1 MRDTGNVRSNPSE
14 ILGVATRSSNEV
26 GAAEITKVMRIFLW
40 QKKCFRY
47 KCRVPAEPMS
57 AEAEERGLRHQ
68 LSAGQMAMVAV
79 GGSIGTGLLLGS
91 AAALEIA
98 GPGVILS
105 FILAAFITLTVTLAL
120 GELSSMH
127 PAAGSFGVYGDLY
140 LNQWAG
146 FIARAGYWA
155 AISISIGAEL
165 VASATYLTYW
175 FPSVPALFW
184 VLLFSVLLVL
194 INLRSVGNYARFEYW
209 FAMIKVATIAAFV
222 LLGAGLLLSGR
233 VTPQYTTHGGFLPR
247 GALAP
252 LLAMGFALYTFG
264 GIEFVAITTGES
276 RSAQEIPR
284 AIKMTF
290 AVLASVY
297 LGAII
302 ILVGVMPW
310 NRAGV
315 TESPFVT
322 VFRHAHIPAAS
333 HIMTFVILTAAL
345 SGANGA
351 LYAASRVLFSL
362 ARTGWA
368 PAALG
373 RLSASGSPRP
383 ALLASSYGI
392 VVALVLE
399 KWAPKSAFVS
409 ILGAALVGMLLAW
422 LVSLAAHVSFRR
434 QVSPSHLAMLPMR
447 SPLGAWGSAL
457 GFVLIIVAL
466 LETGWAS
473 HLTLIS
479 GAVYMIVLTAAYFL
493 LKKNPRPM

>member
-1 MRDTGNVRSNPSE
+1 MP
-14 ILGVATRSSNEV
+14 
-26 GAAEITKVMRIFLW
+26 
-40 QKKCFRY
+40 
-47 KCRVPAEPMS
+47 
-57 AEAEERGLRHQ
+57 AEAEESGLRHQ

-120 GELSSMH
+120 GELSSVH

-165 VASATYLTYW
+165 IASATYLTYW

-184 VLLFSVLLVL
+184 VLLFSVLLLL

-222 LLGAGLLLSGR
+222 LLGSGLLLSGR
-233 VTPQYTTHGGFLPR
+233 VTPQYTAHGGFLPR

-264 GIEFVAITTGES
+264 GLEFVAITSGES

-284 AIKMTF
+284 AIKLTF
-290 AVLASVY
+290 TVLASVY
-297 LGAII
+297 LGAIV

-322 VFRHAHIPAAS
+322 VFRHAHVPAAS

-373 RLSASGSPRP
+373 RLSASGSPKP

-422 LVSLAAHVSFRR
+422 LVSLAAHISFRK
-434 QVSPSHLAMLPMR
+434 QISPSQLAGLPMR

-457 GFVLIIVAL
+457 GFLLIIVAL

-473 HLTLIS
+473 RLTLIS
-479 GAVYMIVLTAAYFL
+479 GAVYIVVLTAAYFL
-493 LKKNPRPM
+493 LKRNSPPDVQYPHG

>member
-1 MRDTGNVRSNPSE
+1 MP
-14 ILGVATRSSNEV
+14 
-26 GAAEITKVMRIFLW
+26 AADKVDKVD
-40 QKKCFRY
+40 Q
-47 KCRVPAEPMS
+47 
-57 AEAEERGLRHQ
+57 ERGLRHQ
-68 LSAGQMAMVAV
+68 LGAGQMAMVAV

-105 FILAAFITLTVTLAL
+105 FILAASISFTVAMAL
-120 GELSSMH
+120 GELCSMH

-140 LNQWAG
+140 LNEWAG
-146 FIARAGYWA
+146 FISRAGYWA

-165 VASATYLTYW
+165 VASATYLSYW
-175 FPSVPALFW
+175 FPSVPALVW
-184 VLLFSVLLVL
+184 VIGFSALLLL

-209 FAMIKVATIAAFV
+209 FAMIKVATILAFIV
-222 LLGAGLLLSGR
+222 LGAGLLLSGR
-233 VTPQYTTHGGFLPR
+233 VAPQYTTQGGFFPK

-252 LLAMGFALYTFG
+252 LLAMGFAIYTFG
-264 GIEFVAITTGES
+264 GVEFVAITTGES
-276 RSAQEIPR
+276 RSPQEIPR
-284 AIKMTF
+284 AIKLTF
-290 AVLASVY
+290 AVLTSVY

-302 ILVGVMPW
+302 VLVGVMPW

-322 VFRHAHIPAAS
+322 VFRHAHVPAAP

-345 SGANGA
+345 SGANAA

-368 PAALG
+368 PAAFG
-373 RLSASGSPRP
+373 RLNAAGSPRL

-392 VVALVLE
+392 VLALVLE
-399 KWAPKSAFVS
+399 KWAPKNAFVS
-409 ILGAALVGMLLAW
+409 ILGAALTGMLLAW
-422 LVSLAAHVSFRR
+422 LVSLAAHVRFR
-434 QVSPSHLAMLPMR
+434 QQLSPSQLAALPMR

-457 GFVLIIVAL
+457 GFVLIIVAF
-466 LETGWAS
+466 LETGWHS

-479 GAVYMIVLTAAYFL
+479 GALYMVVLTVAYFL
-493 LKKNPRPM
+493 LKNRIL

>member
-1 MRDTGNVRSNPSE
+1 MPEDV
-14 ILGVATRSSNEV
+14 
-26 GAAEITKVMRIFLW
+26 
-40 QKKCFRY
+40 
-47 KCRVPAEPMS
+47 
-57 AEAEERGLRHQ
+57 EERGLQHQ

-105 FILAAFITLTVTLAL
+105 FVLAAFISLTITLAL

-140 LNQWAG
+140 LNRWAG
-146 FIARAGYWA
+146 FIARAGYWV

-165 VASATYLTYW
+165 VASATYLVYW

-184 VLLFSVLLVL
+184 VVIFSVLLLL

-209 FAMIKVATIAAFV
+209 FAMIKVATIAAFIV
-222 LLGAGLLLSGR
+222 LGAGLLLSGR
-233 VTPQYTTHGGFLPR
+233 VAPEYIAHGGFFPK
-247 GALAP
+247 GPVAP

-264 GIEFVAITTGES
+264 GLEFVAITTGES
-276 RSAQEIPR
+276 GSAREIPR
-284 AIKMTF
+284 AIKLTF
-290 AVLASVY
+290 GVLATVY

-302 ILVGVMPW
+302 VLVGVMPW

-322 VFRHAHIPAAS
+322 VFRHAHIPAAP
-333 HIMTFVILTAAL
+333 HVMTFVILTAAL
-345 SGANGA
+345 SGANAA
-351 LYAASRVLFSL
+351 LYAASRILFSL
-362 ARTGWA
+362 SRTGWA
-368 PAALG
+368 PAVFG
-373 RLSASGSPRP
+373 QLSASGSPKM

-399 KWAPKSAFVS
+399 KWAPKNAFVS

-422 LVSLAAHVSFRR
+422 LVSLAAHVKFR
-434 QVSPSHLAMLPMR
+434 QTISAEEIAALPMR

-457 GFVLIIVAL
+457 GFVLILVAI
-466 LETGWAS
+466 LETGWHS

-479 GAVYMIVLTAAYFL
+479 GAVYMVVLSAAYFL
-493 LKKNPRPM
+493 LKK

>member
-1 MRDTGNVRSNPSE
+1 MPA
-14 ILGVATRSSNEV
+14 GV
-26 GAAEITKVMRIFLW
+26 
-40 QKKCFRY
+40 
-47 KCRVPAEPMS
+47 
-57 AEAEERGLRHQ
+57 ERGLRHQ
-68 LSAGQMAMVAV
+68 LGAGQMAMVAV

-105 FILAAFITLTVTLAL
+105 FVLAAFIGLTVTMAL
-120 GELSSMH
+120 GELSSVH
-127 PAAGSFGVYGDLY
+127 PAAGSFGVYADLY

-165 VASATYLTYW
+165 VASATYLAFW

-184 VLLFSVLLVL
+184 VLIFSVLLL
-194 INLRSVGNYARFEYW
+194 SINLRSVGNYARFEYW
-209 FAMIKVATIAAFV
+209 FAMIKVATVAVFV
-222 LLGAGLLLSGR
+222 VLGTGLLLSGR
-233 VTPQYTTHGGFLPR
+233 VTPEYTAHGGFLPR

-276 RSAQEIPR
+276 RSPQEIPR
-284 AIKMTF
+284 AVKLTF
-290 AVLASVY
+290 TILASVY

-302 ILVGVMPW
+302 VLVGVMPW
-310 NRAGV
+310 DRAGV

-322 VFRHAHIPAAS
+322 VFRHARVPAAP
-333 HIMTFVILTAAL
+333 HIMTFVVLTAAL
-345 SGANGA
+345 SGANAA

-368 PAALG
+368 PAVLG
-373 RLSASGSPRP
+373 QLNAAGSPKL

-399 KWAPKSAFVS
+399 KWAPKDAFVS
-409 ILGAALVGMLLAW
+409 ILGAALVGMMLAW
-422 LVSLAAHVSFRR
+422 LVSLAAHIQFRWKLSAS
-434 QVSPSHLAMLPMR
+434 QLGALPMR

-457 GFVLIIVAL
+457 GFVLILVAF
-466 LETGWAS
+466 LETSWNS
-473 HLTLIS
+473 HLTLVS
-479 GAVYMIVLTAAYFL
+479 GAVYMVVLTAAYFL
-493 LKKNPRPM
+493 LKKK